1 MEVEKIL
8 KCYDKALSVKRNWE
22 PYYKEVYDYCLP
34 NRQNVYNSGKPLGEK
49 ENNLSLF
56 TSLGITASNN
66 FVSKIQE
73 LITPVGQDWIGL
85 QKVSTKED
93 NQEETNAINEELSKF
108 SIILNSMK
116 NGSNF
121 DSIIT
126 EFYYDLIA
134 GTSCLLVLPG
144 TPQEPLKFKTIPFQ
158 EYCFTE
164 GNDGAVREVYR
175 EFNLRFEEV
184 KDTWQDI
191 KNFDINEEEKKERIT
206 IIEAVIYNYDTK
218 LWDYLV
224 IYKKE
229 KKIILK
235 REYKTNPFIILRWNK
250 ASGEWYGRG
259 VGLMAINDLKT
270 LNLIMEYSLRIY
282 CYQLPILLAKQ
293 DVFNSN
299 FSLEPLSIN
308 FVESTSTNEP
318 SITQLQFNGNND
330 ITAYNIE
337 AMQVAIKRTMLD
349 NTILDDGKVRTATEV
364 AQRIQELKSTLNNM
378 FGRIIV
384 DFLYPIVKRIIECL
398 QHFNYIDKS
407 FNVDMIDG
415 FGFKI
420 DIKTPLARQN
430 KINEVQE
437 ISNIIQYFMSVD
449 PTGQTMNKY
458 IKLDTLIP
466 YLCRLMGMPEEF
478 IKSQEEIQMEQQAM
492 AEQQQMAQQQQIEDN
507 IYMNNEINKGK
518 ENAKKY

>member
-1 MEVEKIL
+1 
-8 KCYDKALSVKRNWE
+8 
-22 PYYKEVYDYCLP
+22 
-34 NRQNVYNSGKPLGEK
+34 
-49 ENNLSLF
+49 
-56 TSLGITASNN
+56 
-66 FVSKIQE
+66 
-73 LITPVGQDWIGL
+73 
-85 QKVSTKED
+85 
-93 NQEETNAINEELSKF
+93 
-108 SIILNSMK
+108 
-116 NGSNF
+116 
-121 DSIIT
+121 
-126 EFYYDLIA
+126 
-134 GTSCLLVLPG
+134 
-144 TPQEPLKFKTIPFQ
+144 
-158 EYCFTE
+158 
-164 GNDGAVREVYR
+164 
-175 EFNLRFEEV
+175 
-184 KDTWQDI
+184 
-191 KNFDINEEEKKERIT
+191 
-206 IIEAVIYNYDTK
+206 
-218 LWDYLV
+218 
-224 IYKKE
+224 
-229 KKIILK
+229 
-235 REYKTNPFIILRWNK
+235 
-250 ASGEWYGRG
+250 
-259 VGLMAINDLKT
+259 MAINDLKT

-308 FVESTSTNEP
+308 FVESTSSNEP

-337 AMQVAIKRTMLD
+337 AMQVAIKRIMLD

-364 AQRIQELKSTLNNM
+364 AQRIQELKSTLSNM

-492 AEQQQMAQQQQIEDN
+492 AEQQQMAQQQQIENN